1 MLSTIVTI
9 QRAVLFITTAASD
22 TASRCVAGPLLFGRY
37 PSEDPYG
44 LCTEQTEYT
53 TFYDGHATEA
63 GPIIS
68 YVRYRTWLYVLI
80 YMQIYL
86 SCIYLVRYIPVY
98 TYYYKYYVST
108 RTGSYY
114 HIMDSII
121 PWYTPSVPVPRTYLV
136 L

>member
-98 TYYYKYYVST
+98 TYYKYNIKFLYEIKWLERSVKVRTIIALKVSSAAT
-108 RTGSYY
+108 R
-114 HIMDSII
+114 
-121 PWYTPSVPVPRTYLV
+121 P
-136 L
+136 